1 LRGRRQKILP
11 INRWLYTHKRRGMFM
26 RKDKKT
32 NKKIHKKTSPQLT
45 LSPKTLHKKPLVPI
59 IPILAATHVA
69 ILTI

>member
-1 LRGRRQKILP
+1 
-11 INRWLYTHKRRGMFM
+11 MFI

-45 LSPKTLHKKPLVPI
+45 LSPNPPHKKPLVPI
-59 IPILAATHVA
+59 IPIIAATHVA